1 MIADLE
7 VPSPQVH
14 EAAKRILAFWF
25 EELDPNQHWTKSA
38 TLDQAIEQRFSGI
51 RNRLIETVANGWRAT
66 PDTLLAAVIA
76 TDQFSRN
83 IHRDKGEAFAGDGI
97 ARELTLFA
105 IVRGDDLTLPE
116 QHRVF
121 LYMPLMHAEDMALQ
135 RLSMK
140 KFDELGIE
148 EQVNYAR
155 GHAEVIDRFGRFPS
169 RNRALGRRNT
179 ALEKEYLSQPGA
191 GW

>member
-1 MIADLE
+1 MAADLE
-7 VPSPQVH
+7 TPSPQVH
-14 EAAKRILAFWF
+14 EAAKRVLAFWF

-66 PDTLLAAVIA
+66 PETLLAAVIA
-76 TDQFSRN
+76 IDQFSRN
-83 IHRDKGEAFAGDGI
+83 IHRDDAQAFAGDGI
-97 ARELTLFA
+97 ARELTLFG
-105 IVRGDDLTLPE
+105 IVRGDDLTMAPNE
-116 QHRVF
+116 RVF

-135 RLSMK
+135 RLSLK
-140 KFDELGIE
+140 KFEELGIE
-148 EQVNYAR
+148 EQIGYAR

-169 RNRALGRRNT
+169 RNRLLGRRST
-179 ALEKEYLSQPGA
+179 VLEKEYLSQPGA